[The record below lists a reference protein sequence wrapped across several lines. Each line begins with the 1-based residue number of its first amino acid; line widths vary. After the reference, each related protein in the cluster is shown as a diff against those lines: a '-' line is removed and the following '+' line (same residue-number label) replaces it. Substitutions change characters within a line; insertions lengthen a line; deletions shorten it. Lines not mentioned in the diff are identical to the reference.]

1 MPWLTDLIESLGAT
15 IYVALFL
22 YCVYKSGLL
31 PLFAGMAA
39 QQGLLEIGSVWVS
52 VLAGGI
58 LADEIRFSLT
68 RRYGF
73 EWAARWPKFYRAL
86 KHTRSLMNHYG
97 LAYLIVYRDVL
108 GLRSIGA
115 LPVGL
120 SDIKP
125 IKFRW
130 VSAASALTWTNV
142 LVGLGY
148 VLGQSAESALQ
159 SGFGLIGLVLLVA
172 MATLA
177 WQSVQRFNQNS

>member
-1 MPWLTDLIESLGAT
+1 MPWLTDLIESLGAA

-31 PLFAGMAA
+31 PLFAGVAA
-39 QQGLLEIGSVWVS
+39 QQGLLEIGSVWMS

-58 LADEIRFSLT
+58 VADELRFALA
-68 RRYGF
+68 RRYGI
-73 EWAARWPKFYRAL
+73 EWAARWPNFYRAL
-86 KHTRSLMNHYG
+86 EHTRGLMNRHG
-97 LAYLIVYRDVL
+97 LTYLIVYRYVL

-125 IKFRW
+125 LKFRW

-148 VLGQSAESALQ
+148 VLGQSAELALQ
-159 SGFGLIGLVLLVA
+159 GGFGLMGLVLLIA
-172 MATLA
+172 FAALA
-177 WQSVQRFNQNS
+177 WRSVQRFNQNS